1 MSSIEAPYGLRPVGL
16 IGGQPYAG
24 SVRLIKIASG
34 YAANLFYG
42 QDVKIA
48 SDGTVVAGATT
59 TATAATGV
67 AGVFV
72 GCSYTD
78 PNLKYKLFKQ
88 YWPTGTVASDA
99 VAYVVDDPDIV
110 MQVQA
115 NGSVAATA
123 VGANIALTASAGS
136 TFTGNSQTAADATS
150 VNTTATLP
158 LRIVGFVDGPDSAV
172 GDAYTDI
179 LVKWNAP
186 SVNVSG
192 VLIGGHAYNQS
203 TGV

>member
-1 MSSIEAPYGLRPVGL
+1 MSSIAAPYGLRPVGL

-24 SVRLIKIASG
+24 SVRQIKIASG

-42 QDVKIA
+42 QDLKIA
-48 SDGTVVAGATT
+48 SDGTVVAGATES
-59 TATAATGV
+59 AAAATGV
-67 AGVFV
+67 VGVFV

-78 PNLKYKLFKQ
+78 PSLKYKIFRQ
-88 YWPTGTVASDA
+88 YWPTGTVAADA

-115 NGSVAATA
+115 DGAVAATA
-123 VGANIALTASAGS
+123 LGANIALNVSAGS
-136 TFTGNSQTAADATS
+136 TATGNSQTSADASS

-158 LRIVGFVDGPDSAV
+158 LRIVGFVDGPDSAA

-186 SVNVSG
+186 SFDTDALV
-192 VLIGGHAYNQS
+192 GGHAYHQS